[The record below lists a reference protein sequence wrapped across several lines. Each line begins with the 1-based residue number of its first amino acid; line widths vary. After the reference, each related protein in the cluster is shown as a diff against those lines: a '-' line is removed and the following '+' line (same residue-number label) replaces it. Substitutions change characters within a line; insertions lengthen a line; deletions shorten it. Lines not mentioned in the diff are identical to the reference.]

1 MICVIGA
8 YVNDVWPCTKTP
20 FLHARACGLSSS
32 MSKPSPHRLRR
43 RPSWFRPVPVR
54 SRRDG
59 WSEVRQC
66 AFLAQLYLTGSATAA
81 AKAVGMS
88 RASAYRL
95 RARPGAESFAFAW
108 DRVLSL
114 PGWGH
119 PGAAKEDFRKVT
131 NATLLARLESDLV
144 QPVVYRG
151 AMVHIRRR
159 PDDSALFRLL
169 RRTGNRPEEPADRGL
184 AP

>member
-1 MICVIGA
+1 
-8 YVNDVWPCTKTP
+8 
-20 FLHARACGLSSS
+20 
-32 MSKPSPHRLRR
+32 MSKPSAHRLRR
-43 RPSWFRPVPVR
+43 RPGWFRPVPVR

-95 RARPGAESFAFAW
+95 RTRAGAESFAFAW

-119 PGAAKEDFRKVT
+119 PGGAREDFRKVT
-131 NATLLARLESDLV
+131 NVTLLARLESDLV

-151 AMVHIRRR
+151 RMTAIRRK
-159 PDDSALFRLL
+159 PDNSALFRLL
-169 RRTGNRPEEPADRGL
+169 RRTAHGFAEPADEDCEE
-184 AP
+184 

>member
-1 MICVIGA
+1 
-8 YVNDVWPCTKTP
+8 
-20 FLHARACGLSSS
+20 
-32 MSKPSPHRLRR
+32 MSKPSPHTLRR
-43 RPSWFRPVPVR
+43 RPGWFRPVPLR

-66 AFLAQLYLTGSATAA
+66 AFLVQLYLTGSATAA

-95 RARPGAESFAFAW
+95 RERTGAESFAFAW

-119 PGAAKEDFRKVT
+119 PGAAREDMRKVT
-131 NATLLARLESDLV
+131 NATLLARLDSDLV
-144 QPVVYRG
+144 QPVIYRG
-151 AMVHIRRR
+151 SMTTIRRK
-159 PDDSALFRLL
+159 PDNSALFRLL
-169 RRTGNRPEEPADRGL
+169 RRTARVTDQPADADEAR
-184 AP
+184 

>member
-1 MICVIGA
+1 MG
-8 YVNDVWPCTKTP
+8 
-20 FLHARACGLSSS
+20 
-32 MSKPSPHRLRR
+32 KPLAHKLRR
-43 RPSWFRPVPVR
+43 RPGWFTPVPLR
-54 SRRDG
+54 GRRDG

-66 AFLAQLYLTGSATAA
+66 AFLAQLYFTGSVTAA

-95 RARPGAESFAFAW
+95 RERPGAESFAFAW

-131 NATLLARLESDLV
+131 NATLLARLETDLV
-144 QPVVYRG
+144 KPVLHRG
-151 AMVHIRRR
+151 RMTAINRKA
-159 PDDSALFRLL
+159 DDSALFRLL
-169 RRTGNRPEEPADRGL
+169 RRTARDGEEPRGEQRER
-184 AP
+184 